1 MTNTISTTPAGG
13 GPAGGPA
20 GGGPATVSGLR
31 LAYALFGGTFAWL
44 THLIALSALNGWVCA
59 TGRLWP
65 MHAVTVVT
73 LAGAL
78 HALWVSAAIARGSAR
93 PADVRA
99 ARFLGFAATAI
110 NVFGVVM
117 IAAEWLPVVFVPAC
131 AVG

>member
-1 MTNTISTTPAGG
+1 MTDATATAPAA
-13 GPAGGPA
+13 GPAP
-20 GGGPATVSGLR
+20 VSGPR

-44 THLIALSALNGWVCA
+44 VHLIALSSLNGWVCA

-78 HALWVSAAIARGSAR
+78 HALWVGAGIARGSAH
-93 PADVRA
+93 PAGVRA
-99 ARFLGFAATAI
+99 TRFLGFAATAI
-110 NVFGVVM
+110 NGFAVVM
-117 IAAEWLPVVFVPAC
+117 IAVEWLPVVFVPAC